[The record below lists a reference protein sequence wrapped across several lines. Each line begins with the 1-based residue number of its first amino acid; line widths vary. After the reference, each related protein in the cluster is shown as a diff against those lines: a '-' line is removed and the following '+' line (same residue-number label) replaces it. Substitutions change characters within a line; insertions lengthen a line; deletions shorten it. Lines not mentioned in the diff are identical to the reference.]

1 MRDRIR
7 GLAEKTIGVIESH
20 LKENSLQ
27 AAVAVLKTCGFP
39 DPTLI
44 RQEMEERHS
53 FLTEGRPERA
63 TRETCAACEKRS
75 GKSGQND

>member
-7 GLAEKTIGVIESH
+7 GLAEKAIGVIESH

-27 AAVAVLKTCGFP
+27 AAVAVLKTCDFL

-53 FLTEGRPERA
+53 FLTEAEARERDA
-63 TRETCAACEKRS
+63 INLCCMRKAIREV
-75 GKSGQND
+75 QND